1 MKITAQ
7 VGEQVHEVVIERRDK
22 DFMVEIDGAKRQVN
36 ANKLEGDFYSILS
49 DHVSYEVSVE
59 AGRDG
64 YYIRHG
70 ASERHVRFIDPSRKA
85 RELAGAGDG
94 PQTVEALMPGQV
106 VRVMVKEGDKVAQG
120 QGLLVI
126 EAMKME
132 NEITAHRAGKITAL
146 PVEAGA
152 AINSGDLIARIE

>member
-132 NEITAHRAGKITAL
+132 NEIESPKDGKVVAL
-146 PVEAGA
+146 KIEVGQAVESGA
-152 AINSGDLIARIE
+152 ALVVVE

>member
-7 VGEQVHEVVIERRDK
+7 VGEQIHEVVIERQDK
-22 DFMVEIDGAKRQVN
+22 DFIVEIDGAKRRVN

-59 AGRDG
+59 VGRDG

-70 ASERHVRFIDPSRKA
+70 ASERYVRFIDPSRKA
-85 RELAGAGDG
+85 REMAGSGDG
-94 PQTVEALMPGQV
+94 PQTIEALMPGQV
-106 VRVMVKEGDKVAQG
+106 VRVMVEEGDKVTQG

-132 NEITAHRAGKITAL
+132 NEIESPKDGKVVAL
-146 PVEAGA
+146 KVEVGQAVESGA
-152 AINSGDLIARIE
+152 ALVIVE